1 MSRPLLILLL
11 LAPAVASAEI
21 YRWVDAEGAV
31 SYSDRPQP
39 GAAPVG
45 LPGKPRAPNSAPKS
59 DNPATAA
66 PSAETPL
73 LGPYRS
79 FEIVSPEANQ
89 TVRQDDG
96 KLPVSLIVDPPLI
109 VGHRVE
115 LVVDGAPISV
125 DKAGTQLVL
134 TGVTY
139 GSHRAQA
146 QIRDAENAVV
156 ARTAPVAFHL
166 RKPIPPGFLQAP

>member
-1 MSRPLLILLL
+1 MSRLLLVLCL
-11 LAPAVASAEI
+11 LAPAAAAAEI
-21 YRWVDAEGAV
+21 YRWVDADGAV

-39 GAAPVG
+39 GASPVG
-45 LPGKPRAPNSAPKS
+45 LPGKPRAPDNAPKS
-59 DNPATAA
+59 DKPADAA

-73 LGPYRS
+73 LGPYRG

-89 TVRQDDG
+89 TVRQDEG

-109 VGHRVE
+109 VGHRLE
-115 LVVDGAPISV
+115 LVVDGAPVAV
-125 DKAGTQLVL
+125 DKAGTQITL
-134 TGVTY
+134 TGLTY

-146 QIRDAENAVV
+146 QIRDAQNAVV
-156 ARTAPVAFHL
+156 ARTVPVAFHL